1 MSTKP
6 TPFPIGDLEPPEQ
19 AGPMELS
26 PASGRRVEQLL
37 PPDRPGK
44 SWLCRLEDGSRLRV
58 TQGEVADFALYAGR
72 ELSPRETEALR
83 AAAGR
88 SMLREK
94 AMTLLTGRPHS
105 AGELVDKLKARGGS
119 EEEAWEVAQWAEDL
133 GLLNDKEYAKSVA
146 RHYSAKGYGV
156 YKIKNE
162 LFRRKV
168 PRTDWEDALAELAPP
183 DEAVDRFLDKHLRSD
198 DRKEVKRVSDALAR
212 RGFSWGEISRGLS
225 RRRLLEE

>member
-1 MSTKP
+1 MSTNSTTSSMEYDESSETGGTWAP
-6 TPFPIGDLEPPEQ
+6 AP
-19 AGPMELS
+19 AGGL
-26 PASGRRVEQLL
+26 RVEQLL

-44 SWLCRLEDGSRLRV
+44 SWLCRLEDGSRLRI

-72 ELSPRETEALR
+72 GLSPSETEALR

-88 SMLREK
+88 SLLREK

-146 RHYSAKGYGV
+146 RHYSAKGYGI

-168 PRTDWEDALAELAPP
+168 PRACWEDALNEMAPP
-183 DEAVDRFLDKHLRSD
+183 DEAVDRYLDKHLHSD
-198 DRKEVKRVSDALAR
+198 DPKEVKRASDALAR
-212 RGFSWGEISRGLS
+212 RGFSWREISRGLS